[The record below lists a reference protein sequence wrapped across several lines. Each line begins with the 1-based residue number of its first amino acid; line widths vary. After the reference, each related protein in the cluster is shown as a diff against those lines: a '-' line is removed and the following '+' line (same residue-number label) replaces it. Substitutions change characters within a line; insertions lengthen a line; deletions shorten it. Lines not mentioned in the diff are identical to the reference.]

1 MSFRPVRT
9 ALLHFLGL
17 LLIFATGAHLYAQ
30 APSGGLS
37 GVVTDPSGGVI
48 AKATVRLVTSS
59 GRSLDATTN
68 RDGFYEFKGL
78 ARYVHAEGGSQRL
91 HSFHKRRRPDP

>member
-59 GRSLDATTN
+59 GRSLVASS
-68 RDGFYEFKGL
+68 GV
-78 ARYVHAEGGSQRL
+78 ARTL
-91 HSFHKRRRPDP
+91 RRI